1 MSGGDEPVKIEPGE
15 VQQTAQGVAT
25 ALGQAAEPGPVPG
38 ATGASPIDLAAGAA
52 ATTVIGY
59 VAAGSADL
67 APRGGEVLGAA
78 DTAVAGLQSADSGN
92 AADLSAVGERAA
104 AQELHGRP
112 GAATAPV
119 TQAAAQSTATGG
131 RGQVEQAVSSAAS
144 AVGSP
149 LGGLGSMSPGSVLSS
164 APLSSLA
171 GSPTQ
176 LAHESAA
183 PPTPPAEPPANES
196 TPPAERT

>member
-25 ALGQAAEPGPVPG
+25 ELGQAAEPGPVPA
-38 ATGASPIDLAAGAA
+38 ATGISPIDLAAGAA
-52 ATTVIGY
+52 ATAVIGY

-67 APRGGEVLGAA
+67 APRGGEVQSAA

-92 AADLSAVGERAA
+92 AADLSAVGQQAA
-104 AQELHGRP
+104 AQELPARQ

-119 TQAAAQSTATGG
+119 SQAAAQSTATGG
-131 RGQVEQAVSSAAS
+131 LGQVGQAVSSAAS

-149 LGGLGSMSPGSVLSS
+149 LGGLGSMSPGSALSG

-171 GSPTQ
+171 GSPAQ

>member
-25 ALGQAAEPGPVPG
+25 ALGQAAGPGPVPA
-38 ATGASPIDLAAGAA
+38 ATGTSPIDLAAGAA

-78 DTAVAGLQSADSGN
+78 NTAVAGLQSADSGN
-92 AADLSAVGERAA
+92 AADLSVVGEQSP
-104 AQELHGRP
+104 AQELPARP

-119 TQAAAQSTATGG
+119 TQAAAQTTAASGL
-131 RGQVEQAVSSAAS
+131 GQVEQAVSSAAS

-149 LGGLGSMSPGSVLSS
+149 LGGLGSMSPGSALSG

-176 LAHESAA
+176 LAHQSAP
-183 PPTPPAEPPANES
+183 PPTPAAQSPANES
-196 TPPAERT
+196 TPQAERT

>member
-15 VQQTAQGVAT
+15 VQQTAHGVAA
-25 ALGQAAEPGPVPG
+25 ALDQAAEPGPVPA
-38 ATGASPIDLAAGAA
+38 ATGTSPIDLAAGAA

-78 DTAVAGLQSADSGN
+78 DSAVAGLQSADGGN
-92 AADLSAVGERAA
+92 AADLSVVGEQAA
-104 AQELHGRP
+104 AQQVPAGT

-119 TQAAAQSTATGG
+119 TQAAAQTTATGG
-131 RGQVEQAVSSAAS
+131 LGQVEQAVSSAAS
-144 AVGSP
+144 MVGSP
-149 LGGLGSMSPGSVLSS
+149 LGGLGSMSPGSALSG

-171 GSPTQ
+171 GSPNQ
-176 LAHESAA
+176 LAHESA
-183 PPTPPAEPPANES
+183 PPTPPAESTATES

>member
-15 VQQTAQGVAT
+15 VQQTAQGVAA
-25 ALGQAAEPGPVPG
+25 ALDQAAEPGPVPA
-38 ATGASPIDLAAGAA
+38 ATGTSPIDLAAGAA

-78 DTAVAGLQSADSGN
+78 DSAVAGLQSADGGN
-92 AADLSAVGERAA
+92 AADLSVVG
-104 AQELHGRP
+104 
-112 GAATAPV
+112 
-119 TQAAAQSTATGG
+119 
-131 RGQVEQAVSSAAS
+131 EQAVSSAAS
-144 AVGSP
+144 MVGSP
-149 LGGLGSMSPGSVLSS
+149 LGGLGSMSPGGALSG

-171 GSPTQ
+171 GSPNQ
-176 LAHESAA
+176 LAHQSA
-183 PPTPPAEPPANES
+183 PPTPPAELTATES

>member
-1 MSGGDEPVKIEPGE
+1 MSGGDEPVKIEPAE

-25 ALGQAAEPGPVPG
+25 QLDEAAEPGPVPA

-67 APRGGEVLGAA
+67 APRGGEVVGAA
-78 DTAVAGLQSADSGN
+78 ATAVGGLQSADSGN
-92 AADLSAVGERAA
+92 ATNLSAVRE
-104 AQELHGRP
+104 QELPARP
-112 GAATAPV
+112 AAATAPL
-119 TQAAAQSTATGG
+119 TQAAGQTPATTGID
-131 RGQVEQAVSSAAS
+131 QVQQAASSAAS
-144 AVGSP
+144 ALGSP
-149 LGGLGSMSPGSVLSS
+149 VSGLGSMSPGSALSS

-176 LAHESAA
+176 PANVSTTTQAS
-183 PPTPPAEPPANES
+183 PAEPPAHETSPAES
-196 TPPAERT
+196 T

>member
-15 VQQTAQGVAT
+15 LQQTAQGVAT
-25 ALGQAAEPGPVPG
+25 ALDQAADAGPVPA
-38 ATGASPIDLAAGAA
+38 ATGTSPIDLAAGAA
-52 ATTVIGY
+52 ATTVIGR

-78 DTAVAGLQSADSGN
+78 ATAVAGLQSADGQN
-92 AADLSAVGERAA
+92 AADLSVEGEQA
-104 AQELHGRP
+104 AQRPARP

-119 TQAAAQSTATGG
+119 DQAAAQSAATGG
-131 RGQVEQAVSSAAS
+131 LRQVEQAVSSAAS

-149 LGGLGSMSPGSVLSS
+149 LDGVGSISPGSALSG
-164 APLSSLA
+164 APLSSMA

-176 LAHESAA
+176 LAFQSA
-183 PPTPPAEPPANES
+183 PRPEQPAEPPPNEP
-196 TPPAERT
+196 TPPEELT

>member
-1 MSGGDEPVKIEPGE
+1 MSGGDEPVKIEPAE
-15 VQQTAQGVAT
+15 VQQTAQGVAS
-25 ALGQAAEPGPVPG
+25 ALGQAAEPGPVPA
-38 ATGASPIDLAAGAA
+38 ATGTSPIDLAAGAA

-92 AADLSAVGERAA
+92 ATNLSAVGK
-104 AQELHGRP
+104 QELPARP
-112 GAATAPV
+112 AVATAPV
-119 TQAAAQSTATGG
+119 TQSAAQTTATGG
-131 RGQVEQAVSSAAS
+131 LGQVEQAVSNAAS
-144 AVGSP
+144 ALGSP
-149 LGGLGSMSPGSVLSS
+149 GGGLSSMSPGSALSG

-176 LAHESAA
+176 LANESAP
-183 PPTPPAEPPANES
+183 PPTPQSEVKANES
-196 TPPAERT
+196 TPPVEST

>member
-25 ALGQAAEPGPVPG
+25 ALGQAAEPGPVPA
-38 ATGASPIDLAAGAA
+38 ATGTSPIDLAAGAA
-52 ATTVIGY
+52 ATTLIGY

-119 TQAAAQSTATGG
+119 AQAAAQSTATGG
-131 RGQVEQAVSSAAS
+131 LGQVEQAVSSAAS

-149 LGGLGSMSPGSVLSS
+149 VGGLGSMSPGSALSGG
-164 APLSSLA
+164 PLSSLA

>member
-1 MSGGDEPVKIEPGE
+1 MSGGDEPVKIEPAE
-15 VQQTAQGVAT
+15 VQQTAQGVAS
-25 ALGQAAEPGPVPG
+25 ALGQAAEPGPVPA
-38 ATGASPIDLAAGAA
+38 ATGTSPIDLAAGAA

-92 AADLSAVGERAA
+92 ATNLSAVGK
-104 AQELHGRP
+104 QELPARP
-112 GAATAPV
+112 AVATAPV
-119 TQAAAQSTATGG
+119 TQSAAQTTATGG
-131 RGQVEQAVSSAAS
+131 LGQVEQAVSSAAS
-144 AVGSP
+144 ALGSP
-149 LGGLGSMSPGSVLSS
+149 GGGLSSMSPGSALSG

-176 LAHESAA
+176 LAHESAP
-183 PPTPPAEPPANES
+183 PPTPQSEVKANES
-196 TPPAERT
+196 TPPVEST

>member
-1 MSGGDEPVKIEPGE
+1 MGGGDEPIKIEPGE

-25 ALGQAAEPGPVPG
+25 ALGQAAEPGPVPA

-78 DTAVAGLQSADSGN
+78 DTALAGLQSADSGN
-92 AADLSAVGERAA
+92 AADLSAVGQQAG
-104 AQELHGRP
+104 AQELPARP

-119 TQAAAQSTATGG
+119 TQAAAQSTATSGL
-131 RGQVEQAVSSAAS
+131 GQVEQAVSSAAS

-149 LGGLGSMSPGSVLSS
+149 LGGLGSMSPGSALSG

-176 LAHESAA
+176 LAHQSA
-183 PPTPPAEPPANES
+183 PPPTRPAEPPANDS
-196 TPPAERT
+196 TPPAERA

>member
-1 MSGGDEPVKIEPGE
+1 MTGGDEPVKIEPGE

-25 ALGQAAEPGPVPG
+25 ALDQAAEPGPVPA
-38 ATGASPIDLAAGAA
+38 ATGTSPIDLAAGAA

-92 AADLSAVGERAA
+92 TADLSAVGAQAA
-104 AQELHGRP
+104 AQELPARP

-131 RGQVEQAVSSAAS
+131 LGQVEQAVSSAAS
-144 AVGSP
+144 AVGTP
-149 LGGLGSMSPGSVLSS
+149 VGGLGSMSPGSALSG

-176 LAHESAA
+176 PAHESA
-183 PPTPPAEPPANES
+183 PPPALRAQAKANES
-196 TPPAERT
+196 TLSADDT